1 MADGA
6 IEDAF
11 GWHVSAQRLGSGPQQ
26 CTEKCH
32 QQPNMALFGPLHPAV
47 NQAGSEFAPPT
58 AYPTA
63 NGPVSVTAADFS
75 GDGKPD
81 LAELLAA

>member
-1 MADGA
+1 M
-6 IEDAF
+6 
-11 GWHVSAQRLGSGPQQ
+11 P
-26 CTEKCH
+26 
-32 QQPNMALFGPLHPAV
+32 V

-81 LAELLAA
+81 LAELLAARRPSTFVIYINTTA